1 MMQERLER
9 RLAELVGEREAG
21 HKVQAELR
29 AQQAELEQTLLRISG
44 AIQVLEELL
53 DEDDAPAAEP
63 TDDTADTT
71 DTADAGPAPV
81 VTGPSSSP
89 SLSSSPV
96 PPRPPMPPPIPAAGP
111 RSDGDR
117 SVARPLGDT

>member
-53 DEDDAPAAEP
+53 DEDDDPAA
-63 TDDTADTT
+63 DDTADGDAATGAEPSPAA
-71 DTADAGPAPV
+71 TA
-81 VTGPSSSP
+81 T
-89 SLSSSPV
+89 SSSPV
-96 PPRPPMPPPIPAAGP
+96 PPRPPMPPPVPFSGP

-117 SVARPLGDT
+117 AVARPLGDT